1 MHKLVEIFTS
11 TSGRLSSKRV
21 IGAVCIMYSMIL
33 GTTTFFASGM
43 VDIPP
48 NVNSTILQYLL
59 IGGGMISVGT
69 AEGLVNKNLHNTK

>member
-1 MHKLVEIFTS
+1 MAKFSDIFRS
-11 TSGRLSSKRV
+11 SSGRLSSKRV
-21 IGAVCIMYSMIL
+21 IGTICIAYSMIL

-69 AEGLVNKNLHNTK
+69 AEGLINKDLHNTK

>member
-1 MHKLVEIFTS
+1 MRRIVEIFTS

-21 IGAVCIMYSMIL
+21 IGTICIAYSMIL

-69 AEGLVNKNLHNTK
+69 AESLVNKNLHNTK

>member
-1 MHKLVEIFTS
+1 
-11 TSGRLSSKRV
+11 
-21 IGAVCIMYSMIL
+21 MYSMIL

-69 AEGLVNKNLHNTK
+69 AEGLINKDLHNTK